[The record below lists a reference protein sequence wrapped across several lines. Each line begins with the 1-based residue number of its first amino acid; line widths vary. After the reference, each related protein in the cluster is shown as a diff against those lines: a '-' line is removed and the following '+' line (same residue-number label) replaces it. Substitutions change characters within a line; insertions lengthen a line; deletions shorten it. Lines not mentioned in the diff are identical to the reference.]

1 MQLGVGRDL
10 YYPGTEPPA
19 HPITPTVVSRH
30 EPLVRR
36 YAYLPPSHQH
46 SAVEMVSVVGKPTL
60 KIELISNGTVTVPV
74 SDHHEI
80 RLGTLQSI
88 IRQSGIARSEFESQG

>member
-10 YYPGTEPPA
+10 YHPGTEPPA

-36 YAYLPPSHQH
+36 YAHLPPSHQH
-46 SAVEMVSVVGKPTL
+46 SAVEMVAVVGKPTL
-60 KIELISNGTVTVPV
+60 KIELISNGTVTETGKTNEESEKKSNEVV
-74 SDHHEI
+74 ENVVAGD
-80 RLGTLQSI
+80 
-88 IRQSGIARSEFESQG
+88 GI